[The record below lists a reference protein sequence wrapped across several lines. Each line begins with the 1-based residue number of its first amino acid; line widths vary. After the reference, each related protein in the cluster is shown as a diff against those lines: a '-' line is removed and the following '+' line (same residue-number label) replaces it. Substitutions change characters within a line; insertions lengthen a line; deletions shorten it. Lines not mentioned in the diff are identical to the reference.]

1 MADLAEDPF
10 VEANDDVLRRIT
22 EALRVDSRA
31 DLGITLHKLSQNYS
45 RVRKVAESRAE
56 RRKLEG
62 QVVVHSRALASP
74 TERPSS
80 ARLAFARASDPTT
93 VLWPFSAQIC
103 SLLGV
108 SSYSTTSPPSF
119 PSFPQILNCGRTIW
133 ENTARAVIQLCDG
146 ILVKVGQLERDE
158 PVLLDFISSHAP
170 GIPIPKPLGFMK
182 IGKISYMFMTVIP
195 GAPLEERW
203 SFLSQD
209 QKISISNQL
218 NEMLVELRRI
228 EFPPGTPLG
237 SVSPRH
243 LCVDTRISMRP
254 SPHTLFTESEFSDF
268 LVSRPLPNVSA
279 MVLKWFRSLLRDDHR
294 IVLTHG
300 DFHPRNIMIVEEG
313 DEVRVSGIIDWEMGG
328 WYPEHWETIKT
339 FNTRGCDED
348 CDFWDYLPDAIAG
361 YTHELTVDFIMDHF
375 ISIW

>member
-80 ARLAFARASDPTT
+80 ARLAFARASDPAT

-108 SSYSTTSPPSF
+108 SSYLTTSPPSF

-237 SVSPRH
+237 S
-243 LCVDTRISMRP
+243 
-254 SPHTLFTESEFSDF
+254 
-268 LVSRPLPNVSA
+268 
-279 MVLKWFRSLLRDDHR
+279 WFRSLLRDDHR